1 MTDLSVFLAG
11 SFPAFALAVH
21 LVGEYRKATG
31 KGVGKVFKIVDK
43 TLTVLVLIEV
53 AFLVLMFSISWW
65 VSTR

>member
-21 LVGEYRKATG
+21 LCGEYRKATG
-31 KGVGKVFKIVDK
+31 KGVGKVFEIVDK

-65 VSTR
+65 VSSR